1 MCPILSHT
9 PCGHR
14 VMDGDGLGR
23 DEVDKLAPIGQTH
36 AATDV
41 DRQEM
46 RGRFTAT
53 CRKDGQRN
61 EILISML
68 QLPFLSHLSLT
79 TGPTVHRPSSL
90 GEKLF
95 PLLYIGQVF
104 FLFVPT
110 YKILKSDLNSLVF
123 SFLQSLPH
131 PYNAPPTPTPKSP
144 HCRPTPPFSVHL
156 RRLLPLDPWPPVSRQ
171 VSYRLVRFLCL
182 PNSTRRRLS
191 FVIRI
196 RRPTNQHC
204 HLQVGVPLLN
214 L

>member
-46 RGRFTAT
+46 RGRFAAT

-61 EILISML
+61 EILIPSML

-104 FLFVPT
+104 FVCPHIQNFEIRSEFSCFLLPPISPASLQRSSHSNT
-110 YKILKSDLNSLVF
+110 KITTLSPYPALQRPSPATLAAGSVATNLSLGKL
-123 SFLQSLPH
+123 SSGQISLP
-131 PYNAPPTPTPKSP
+131 P
-144 HCRPTPPFSVHL
+144 
-156 RRLLPLDPWPPVSRQ
+156 
-171 VSYRLVRFLCL
+171 
-182 PNSTRRRLS
+182 
-191 FVIRI
+191 
-196 RRPTNQHC
+196 
-204 HLQVGVPLLN
+204 
-214 L
+214 